1 MRREVVLWSCVT
13 VLILGSM
20 AWAQEPRPYLGV
32 NLDSSPLPELLT
44 KHLRLDPGQG
54 IRINN
59 IMVDSPADKA
69 GLERDDIVAAFDGQK
84 ITGQEQFITAVRKA
98 EVGATVSLDVIHL
111 GQRQKVEA
119 KLGPA
124 PETVRWKY
132 PPEPDVVTSWRPG
145 RIFRIGPNGQNM
157 MEIPFDKIP
166 GGDFDVKKFIKESY
180 TYRHSTGGEDYTIT
194 VEGDPAENDSQVIV
208 HAGDQTY
215 STTVG
220 KLDSL
225 PEQYREAA
233 AKAVE
238 DSRNNTRMNLR
249 IEVPEAF
256 RPRCPPQVLP
266 EHSPAGHG
274 PLVRAEGSRPGE
286 APGADGAA
294 AAAHEGDGGA
304 QPRIA
309 RQAAPEGSGQEEHES
324 GGPDVRT
331 LGAQGKRSHLTAME
345 IYLQG
350 TGSREDRSLSHW
362 VRDIVIDILP
372 LREYTI
378 GFMEVFSLRFSRTAQ
393 SVCRRVSGTCQ
404 ERRGIDRPGEW

>member
-32 NLDSSPLPELLT
+32 NVDPSPLPELLT

-59 IMVDSPADKA
+59 IMVDSPADKV
-69 GLERDDIVAAFDGQK
+69 GLDRDDIVAAFDGQK
-84 ITGQEQFITAVRKA
+84 VTGQEQFITAVRKA

-225 PEQYREAA
+225 PEQYRAAA

-256 RPRCPPQVLP
+256 GPDARRKFFQSIPRPDMDRLSQQKDLAL
-266 EHSPAGHG
+266 EK
-274 PLVRAEGSRPGE
+274 L
-286 APGADGAA
+286 
-294 AAAHEGDGGA
+294 
-304 QPRIA
+304 Q
-309 RQAAPEGSGQEEHES
+309 GQMERLQQRMKEMEEHNHELLDKLLQKDQTNKNTS
-324 GGPDVRT
+324 PE
-331 LGAQGKRSHLTAME
+331 AQTSAPSEPKKKEA
-345 IYLQG
+345 I
-350 TGSREDRSLSHW
+350 
-362 VRDIVIDILP
+362 
-372 LREYTI
+372 
-378 GFMEVFSLRFSRTAQ
+378 
-393 SVCRRVSGTCQ
+393 
-404 ERRGIDRPGEW
+404 